1 VSAKTESKSS
11 AKVLA
16 GPNTFKI
23 FKGCKK
29 RDYKTVN
36 IFRVTGYRN
45 IDSLPIQ
52 IRSHRRRYDF
62 YDQVVSVTSQWQGY
76 LGLFLNRMLV
86 IELGQQV
93 LPVS

>member
-1 VSAKTESKSS
+1 MSAKTESKSS

-16 GPNTFKI
+16 GPNTFKM

-45 IDSLPIQ
+45 IDSLGLE
-52 IRSHRRRYDF
+52 SENHRRYSFD
-62 YDQVVSVTSQWQGY
+62 DQVVSVTSQWA
-76 LGLFLNRMLV
+76 
-86 IELGQQV
+86 I
-93 LPVS
+93 